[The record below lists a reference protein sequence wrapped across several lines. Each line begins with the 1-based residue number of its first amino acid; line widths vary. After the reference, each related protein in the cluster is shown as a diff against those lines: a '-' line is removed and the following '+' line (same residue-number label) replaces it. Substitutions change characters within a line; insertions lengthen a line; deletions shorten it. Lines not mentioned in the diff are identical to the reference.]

1 MNGDQM
7 NLQQLEYFKVI
18 ASTKN
23 FTTASNLL
31 SVTQPALSKAIAKL
45 EEELD
50 VSLFARDGRNIEI
63 THFGEVFLKYA
74 DAALNEVQRGKEKL
88 QEMKRCKDCVI
99 SIASTYCLGAT
110 FIPFLI
116 SNFLSNSLQTKF
128 NLNNQS
134 REEILK
140 DLKYSRI
147 NFGFFDS
154 LKEME
159 AYPEIEAVLVQKE
172 AYVLIVPKN
181 HPLAS
186 QEEVTLEALK
196 EENFIAYKGTS
207 QDETISYEEIMG
219 YTPRIIAEPN
229 EGSILAGLVAAGAG
243 IAIILNTPIINTNK
257 ISVVK
262 IKDDLDYKK
271 IYIGWNKHVLL
282 SEHQNLFK
290 EYVLKLGRE
299 NDILGNKNIN

>member
-1 MNGDQM
+1 MFDAKKRVIIEDYTNKPTFASFLPGISGMMGTPIWCFYVNRGQGISSFGVRDKDHCIM
-7 NLQQLEYFKVI
+7 EFHAAQQAYQNV
-18 ASTKN
+18 STVG
-23 FTTASNLL
+23 F
-31 SVTQPALSKAIAKL
+31 
-45 EEELD
+45 
-50 VSLFARDGRNIEI
+50 R
-63 THFGEVFLKYA
+63 
-74 DAALNEVQRGKEKL
+74 
-88 QEMKRCKDCVI
+88 
-99 SIASTYCLGAT
+99 T
-110 FIPFLI
+110 FIKVDG
-116 SNFLSNSLQTKF
+116 SYY
-128 NLNNQS
+128 
-134 REEILK
+134 EA
-140 DLKYSRI
+140 
-147 NFGFFDS
+147 FG
-154 LKEME
+154 
-159 AYPEIEAVLVQKE
+159 
-172 AYVLIVPKN
+172 
-181 HPLAS
+181 
-186 QEEVTLEALK
+186 LEALK